1 MLKYHPRTFRTDT
14 HQTAQ
19 KLSAFGVHAAE
30 LLSFF
35 MSCRFWYYLLWFIR
49 CHQHWWVISIQWF
62 IYCHFASMFIS
73 RLYFSSVVHSFFLFY
88 LFCSLLTFWPIV
100 ADVVA
105 LYLRVVYDVPSTQ
118 HRLQTLPFWFDIV
131 SLINGLTA
139 PALCSLWANN
149 KQFK

>member
-19 KLSAFGVHAAE
+19 KLSAFGVHTAE
-30 LLSFF
+30 LFHELSFWILF
-35 MSCRFWYYLLWFIR
+35 
-49 CHQHWWVISIQWF
+49 V
-62 IYCHFASMFIS
+62 
-73 RLYFSSVVHSFFLFY
+73 VVHSLPPTLMGDLNSVIYLLPLCFNVYFSFILLFCRAFFFSFY
-88 LFCSLLTFWPIV
+88 LFCSLLTFRPIV